1 MSSSDQNI
9 ITSLNNAM
17 IQLNRYL
24 SIIIYLFGTIGNI
37 LNILVLTQRALRSNS
52 CAFLFLI
59 SSIASLIAIISG
71 LTNKVVSVWTTDLA
85 YTIDWLCQF
94 RTFILLTSREVAL
107 WLITLATVDR
117 WLLSCIDVRRRQMST
132 LKNAQRGTIM
142 IIIISILQNSP
153 IIPCYKANLTSPP
166 SKCYGKT
173 VACRIYAD
181 MAYACFSILIP
192 SLLMTYFSV
201 MIIMNVRR
209 VQRRVAALVIP
220 RANINTVNND
230 RLQRT
235 KKKDRQLLVM
245 LLVQVICIVALTFPQ
260 AIQKVYSTMVL
271 YIDGPTESALR
282 TAIENFIFAFVVL
295 LTNIASGLPFYIYTL
310 SGGSVFR
317 NAFWQVLR
325 IIRRKIICHNREN

>member
-1 MSSSDQNI
+1 
-9 ITSLNNAM
+9 
-17 IQLNRYL
+17 
-24 SIIIYLFGTIGNI
+24 
-37 LNILVLTQRALRSNS
+37 
-52 CAFLFLI
+52 
-59 SSIASLIAIISG
+59 
-71 LTNKVVSVWTTDLA
+71 
-85 YTIDWLCQF
+85 
-94 RTFILLTSREVAL
+94 
-107 WLITLATVDR
+107 
-117 WLLSCIDVRRRQMST
+117 MST

-142 IIIISILQNSP
+142 IVILSILLNIP
-153 IIPCYKANLTSPP
+153 IIPCFKANLISPP
-166 SKCYGKT
+166 QKCYGKT

-271 YIDGPTESALR
+271 YIDSPTESALR